1 MCIFSISFSVNLLLN
16 EPIMVPATCHKR
28 TAPNIIGTKLEMNT
42 FKMIVMNG
50 RAGTMMGSF
59 SSKFTE
65 KEIENIHTYLSN
77 AKK

>member
-1 MCIFSISFSVNLLLN
+1 
-16 EPIMVPATCHKR
+16 
-28 TAPNIIGTKLEMNT
+28 MNT